1 MIIDRRKLEVLIRIG
16 CPDEQLLQ
24 LIKTGTFT
32 KTGDNLIDDTLE
44 CLIDMRDFDNW
55 GGKREGA
62 GRKPKNQLENQDE
75 NQDEN
80 HLANQDANHL
90 ALQVV
95 DKDIDIDKDNNNSI
109 KERGIRGKPL
119 KEEENQFNEF
129 WKLYTPV
136 QCSDGKHTE
145 RGSRKIAFE
154 AFKRALKKDSY
165 ENIKEGLKRYLEKK
179 AKNNSLTAHVSTF
192 LNQESWKD
200 NENEELILAVDDK
213 KMHPEKS
220 NYQKT
225 MEMVERMKREEWN

>member
-62 GRKPKNQLENQDE
+62 GRKPKNQDE
-75 NQDEN
+75 NQVEFQDES

-90 ALQVV
+90 DLQVV
-95 DKDIDIDKDNNNSI
+95 DKDIDIDIDKNNSI
-109 KERGIRGKPL
+109 KERGTRGKPL

-136 QCSDGKHTE
+136 QCSDGKHTDK
-145 RGSRKIAFE
+145 GSRKTAFE

-165 ENIKEGLKRYLEKK
+165 ENIKDGLKRYLEKK
-179 AKNNSLTAHVSTF
+179 AKNNSLTAYVSTF